1 MGQKGRGGKIDPKI
15 ELLSP
20 IAKELKQ
27 AESDVKRKK
36 KEGQSTPRVP
46 IFIHLWQE
54 TLRKET
60 PKTWGK
66 YINRLRLDISRH
78 GGSKEL

>member
-36 KEGQSTPRVP
+36 MEGQSTPGVP
-46 IFIHLWQE
+46 IFIPLEPQRMCGKKLSGKRPRNSNNK
-54 TLRKET
+54 TL
-60 PKTWGK
+60 GK
-66 YINRLRLDISRH
+66 IY
-78 GGSKEL
+78 K

>member
-27 AESDVKRKK
+27 AELDVKRKK
-36 KEGQSTPRVP
+36 KDQSTPGVS

-54 TLRKET
+54 TRERDPEIPNKKKPGEN
-60 PKTWGK
+60 
-66 YINRLRLDISRH
+66 I
-78 GGSKEL
+78 